1 MQRAAWASEPPA
13 ISRMASSAPYR
24 LEGGRSIVTMPL
36 RRSYLPS
43 VASSRARYCSS
54 VIYSPG
60 LPAALSATMVSAP
73 CSSPGWWMG
82 HSHPLIVPYPALLP
96 ICEPV
101 TKDAAQL
108 RRTVWA
114 DVPGEPRLNSGG
126 RSITVHDHTL
136 ILEESTPI
144 SEAWSGIMPN
154 LVRCHFFL
162 WREISMEETT
172 ERTSLLGRLFCRRFN
187 VLWRAELCE
196 KTTGASVL
204 FEKGRWR

>member
-1 MQRAAWASEPPA
+1 M
-13 ISRMASSAPYR
+13 
-24 LEGGRSIVTMPL
+24 
-36 RRSYLPS
+36 
-43 VASSRARYCSS
+43 
-54 VIYSPG
+54 
-60 LPAALSATMVSAP
+60 AALSATMVSAP

-82 HSHPLIVPYPALLP
+82 HSHPLIVPSLLS

-154 LVRCHFFL
+154 LVRCHFCIAQ
-162 WREISMEETT
+162 RESLPLGSGYSETSGDLVPKT
-172 ERTSLLGRLFCRRFN
+172 LGRNIRHDRPILLL
-187 VLWRAELCE
+187 VEPTS
-196 KTTGASVL
+196 KS
-204 FEKGRWR
+204 